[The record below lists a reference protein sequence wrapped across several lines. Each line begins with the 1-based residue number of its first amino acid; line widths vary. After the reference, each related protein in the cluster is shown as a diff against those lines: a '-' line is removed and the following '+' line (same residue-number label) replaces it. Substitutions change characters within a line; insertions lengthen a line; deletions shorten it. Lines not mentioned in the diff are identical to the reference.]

1 MKEPQTLEEAQAQS
15 RARAQERVQVRR
27 AEAAANLEAQKESAK
42 RSWLEGGGD
51 EKEFERSWPEMRD
64 SLLADRVRAEQDLAQ
79 AQTKAFYQEAF

>member
-51 EKEFERSWPEMRD
+51 EKEFEKTWPEMRTT
-64 SLLADRVRAEQDLAQ
+64 LLADRARKEQDLAQ
-79 AQTKAFYQEAF
+79 AQTNAYYAENF